1 MSLTG
6 TVGKD
11 DYANVCV
18 LPAFFDRYYLNQRNA
33 KLNIFGDLSNMYLL
47 YLLRNKEIKKKL
59 TGISRGIRQANISN
73 SDILSLNVPI
83 PPLSLQNQFA
93 EFVEKVEAQKALL
106 QKSLADMEQNYQ
118 SLLQKCFKGEIF

>member
-1 MSLTG
+1 
-6 TVGKD
+6 
-11 DYANVCV
+11 
-18 LPAFFDRYYLNQRNA
+18 
-33 KLNIFGDLSNMYLL
+33 MYLL